1 MTFVNDKYNLYHRV
15 YMLPILI
22 IHRKC
27 PKSFENII
35 YCCNYP
41 KNITKWTYYGPLQD
55 TNEIINMADPDQS
68 ALMSC
73 LSRICSAYMGL
84 SVQRT

>member
-1 MTFVNDKYNLYHRV
+1 
-15 YMLPILI
+15 MLPILI

-27 PKSFENII
+27 PKSFENKI

-41 KNITKWTYYGPLQD
+41 KTITKWTYHGPLQD
-55 TNEIINMADPDQS
+55 TNEIVNMADPDQT

-73 LSRICSAYMGL
+73 LPRICSAYMGL